1 MTYKEL
7 KEALQ
12 DRLSASA
19 TNTFWT
25 PTMIG
30 KWINRGVLWA
40 TNLYRWPFTERAVY
54 TKSRANARYYDY
66 PIDTAGG
73 VPALK
78 SDSIR
83 LCQIEQSD
91 GKMEEYTKTRYI
103 DFMRYIEETQ
113 NGYNDGSD
121 KIFSDYRRRVF
132 INPVVPVSD
141 RKICIWGQ
149 EKAKKLTADGD
160 ETSFSEGEETGD
172 EAIIQYAKAIA
183 LRKGRRYNEA
193 ATEMAGALNLLREI
207 WNRIEMEQAQYK
219 TKSAALFDVPNFF
232 SD

>member
-30 KWINRGVLWA
+30 EWINRGVLWA
-40 TNLYRWPFTERAVY
+40 TNLYRWPFTEGAEY

-66 PIDTAGG
+66 PKDTADG
-73 VPALK
+73 VPAFK

-83 LCQIEQSD
+83 FCQIEQSD
-91 GKMEEYTKTRYI
+91 GKMKEYTKTRYV
-103 DFMRYIEETQ
+103 DFMRYIENNE
-113 NGYNDGSD
+113 DGTD
-121 KIFSDYRRRVF
+121 KIFSDYRRRIF
-132 INPVVPVSD
+132 INPVVSVSD

-149 EKAKKLTADGD
+149 EKSKKLAADAD
-160 ETSFSEGEETGD
+160 ETPFAEGEETGD
-172 EAIIQYAKAIA
+172 EAIIHYAMAIA

-193 ATEMAGALNLLREI
+193 AAERAEAFNLLQEI
-207 WNRIEMEQAQYK
+207 WNRVEMEQAQYR
-219 TKSAALFDVPNFF
+219 TKSAPLFDVPNFF
-232 SD
+232 E